1 MARYTGPRA
10 KISRRFGVS
19 LFGPSKAFERR
30 NFPPGQ
36 HGVRAGRK
44 KKSEYSVALGEKQK
58 LRFQYG
64 VLEKQFRG
72 YYEEA
77 ARRRGVTGVILLQL
91 LETRLDNVCY
101 RAGFGNSRQ
110 AARQIVNHGHILVNG
125 RCVDIPSYQ
134 VKPGDVIKVGAKP
147 SSQQL
152 VLRMTDLT
160 QAMPVVD
167 WLSVDKDKLEATVS
181 RVPERCRHRPARQ
194 RAAHR
199 RALLPLTI
207 SPSFGF
213 HCKKTPG
220 RQSGRFC
227 YSVRCLDKGSVI
239 K

>member
-1 MARYTGPRA
+1 MARYTGPRT

-19 LFGPSKAFERR
+19 LFGPSKALERR

-44 KKSEYSVALGEKQK
+44 KKSEYAVALGEKQK

-101 RAGFGNSRQ
+101 RSGLANTRQ
-110 AARQIVNHGHILVNG
+110 AARQLVNHGHVLVNG

-134 VKPGDVIKVGAKP
+134 VKPGDIIKIGGKP

-152 VLRMTDLT
+152 ALRMVDLT
-160 QAMPVVD
+160 QAMASVD
-167 WLSVDKDKLEATVS
+167 WISVDRDKLEATVS
-181 RVPERCRHRPARQ
+181 RMPERDDIAPIVNEQ
-194 RAAHR
+194 
-199 RALLPLTI
+199 LIVEL
-207 SPSFGF
+207 
-213 HCKKTPG
+213 
-220 RQSGRFC
+220 
-227 YSVRCLDKGSVI
+227 YSR
-239 K
+239 

>member
-1 MARYTGPRA
+1 MARYTGPTT
-10 KISRRFGVS
+10 KISRRFGVP
-19 LFGPSKAFERR
+19 LFGSSKALERR

-77 ARRRGVTGVILLQL
+77 ARRRGVTGEIMLQL

-101 RAGFGNSRQ
+101 RAGFANSRRG
-110 AARQIVNHGHILVNG
+110 ARQIVNHGHILVNG
-125 RCVDIPSYQ
+125 RRVDVPSYQ
-134 VKPGDVIKVGAKP
+134 VRPGDVIKVGGKP

-160 QAMPVVD
+160 QAVPAVD
-167 WLSVDKDKLEATVS
+167 WLTVDRSKLELTVN
-181 RVPERCRHRPARQ
+181 RVPERADID
-194 RAAHR
+194 
-199 RALLPLTI
+199 PLVNEQLI
-207 SPSFGF
+207 VEL
-213 HCKKTPG
+213 
-220 RQSGRFC
+220 
-227 YSVRCLDKGSVI
+227 YSR
-239 K
+239 

>member
-19 LFGPSKAFERR
+19 LFGASKAFERR

-91 LETRLDNVCY
+91 LETRLDNVIY
-101 RAGFGNSRQ
+101 RCGFGNTRQ

-125 RCVDIPSYQ
+125 RTVDIPSFQ
-134 VKPGDVIKVGAKP
+134 VKPGDAIKIGGKP

-160 QAMPVVD
+160 QAAPTVD
-167 WLSVDKDKLEATVS
+167 WLSVDRDKMEATVT
-181 RVPERCRHRPARQ
+181 RVPERSDID
-194 RAAHR
+194 
-199 RALLPLTI
+199 PLVNEQLI
-207 SPSFGF
+207 VEL
-213 HCKKTPG
+213 
-220 RQSGRFC
+220 
-227 YSVRCLDKGSVI
+227 YSR
-239 K
+239 